1 MKPPTTIKKSVSVH
15 VNINK
20 FGQPKPGVVNYRSPL
35 DREEPPEVDLTAVL
49 LGPVEGTF
57 LLPIR
62 GNTQEVAAKKAE
74 LLAKHGQGKLRQAQG
89 NIVKFEV
96 ERPGV
101 LHFTRAPTGWVAR
114 IAPKPSV

>member
-1 MKPPTTIKKSVSVH
+1 MKSIKKTVSIP
-15 VNINK
+15 VNLSK
-20 FGQPKPGVVNYRSPL
+20 FSSPKPNAVDYRSPL
-35 DREEPPEVDLTAVL
+35 DREMPPEVDLTAVL
-49 LGPVEGTF
+49 LGPVAGTF

-62 GNTQEVAAKKAE
+62 GDAREVAAKKAE

-114 IAPKPSV
+114 IAPKPTV